1 MKNLFNDISQ
11 GEKNRILEMHSN
23 KKNLI
28 KESPDSNE
36 MHNKAMSLLKS
47 ELADSGITTPIK
59 ELIGD
64 IDPLCRVPE
73 TGNSEHDSIL
83 SKIWEWA
90 SEQSVE
96 SLKKMKSMIKNAI
109 FKSKDK
115 RVDEQAEPLFFIG
128 SAPVTAPLLMIIGG
142 IILLIIV
149 AVIIKKS
156 FFPSYSCNRSK
167 YSWKY

>member
-1 MKNLFNDISQ
+1 MKKLYFLDEE
-11 GEKNRILEMHSN
+11 EKNRILEMHSN
-23 KKNLI
+23 KKKLI

-36 MHNKAMSLLKS
+36 MYNEAMSLLKT

-59 ELIGD
+59 DLIGD
-64 IDPLCRVPE
+64 TDPLCTVPE

-90 SEQSVE
+90 LSQSVE
-96 SLKKMKSMIKNAI
+96 SLKKMKSMIKKAI

-115 RVDEQAEPLFFIG
+115 RVDEQAETLFFIG
-128 SAPVTAPLLMIIGG
+128 SNPVTAPLLLMIGG
-142 IILLIIV
+142 VILLIII

-156 FFPSYSCNRSK
+156 FFPSYSCNRRK
-167 YSWKY
+167 YNW

>member
-1 MKNLFNDISQ
+1 MKNLFKDISQ
-11 GEKNRILEMHSN
+11 EEKNRILEMHSN

-36 MHNKAMSLLKS
+36 MYNKAMSLLKS

-64 IDPLCRVPE
+64 KDPLCSVPE
-73 TGNSEHDSIL
+73 TGNSENDSIL
-83 SKIWEWA
+83 SKIWDWA
-90 SEQSVE
+90 SEQSVD
-96 SLKKMKSMIKNAI
+96 SLKKMKLTIKNAI
-109 FKSKDK
+109 FKSKNK
-115 RVDEQAEPLFFIG
+115 TVNEQAETLFFIG
-128 SAPVTAPLLMIIGG
+128 STPVTAPLLMLIGG
-142 IILLIIV
+142 IILLIII
-149 AVIIKKS
+149 ALIIKKS